1 MDEVSK
7 ITIAAEQLSIRG
19 EGSELILEVNVPQ
32 RASVVLGTLPGR
44 ESKWPE
50 DADNYGIT
58 VEGKTKFYPAVAFFS
73 NPELVGPVSLGP
85 GKHRLL
91 LSTKVDPDSGR
102 LFILVSETGD
112 DREYEVGEGLQD
124 KKTFSGRVCM
134 GRLLDIESF
143 TGSFQCGPFCS
154 PFSNG
159 CRS

>member
-91 LSTKVDPDSGR
+91 LSTKVDPESGR
-102 LFILVSETGD
+102 LFVLVSETGD
-112 DREYEVGEGLQD
+112 D
-124 KKTFSGRVCM
+124 
-134 GRLLDIESF
+134 
-143 TGSFQCGPFCS
+143 
-154 PFSNG
+154 
-159 CRS
+159 